1 MMMISSN
8 SFMIFIVWIGV
19 LYLIGLVAYSVYM
32 YFKGVEDEYR

>member
-1 MMMISSN
+1 MMITSN

-19 LYLIGLVAYSVYM
+19 LYLIGLVGYSVYM